1 MMALFLA
8 VFLADVLLIS
18 NAYMTPIG
26 SRRFKV
32 QSIFEKIA
40 EPASIDP
47 NFEAHLPDLLKVGT
61 AEDRPTPDMAV
72 ELRKRFKV
80 IEGKN
85 N

>member
-1 MMALFLA
+1 MALLLA
-8 VFLADVLLIS
+8 VFLADALLTS